1 MDALMTVV
9 VIAVVLFGWFCL
21 FRIIPNCLVSLF
33 RYRIWRKRDALYDEI
48 RAGKF
53 HGTKQAYELV
63 RDMEAFIEGAREL
76 SPLNIGLLL
85 LAHRRLPIP
94 DEVIDMKSMDARDKR
109 RLGKHL
115 VAFQKEIVKHVFL
128 ETPSG
133 WILTL
138 LASPLIALALLAS
151 GVQRMRNKKGDD
163 NGDFTDSA
171 QRRIFWAS
179 LGLLQAGEYEHPA
192 PLSHAV

>member
-1 MDALMTVV
+1 MTFL

-33 RYRIWRKRDALYDEI
+33 RYRLWRKRDALYDEV
-48 RAGKF
+48 RTGKF

-63 RDMEAFIEGAREL
+63 RDMEAFIEGAAEL
-76 SPLNIGLLL
+76 SPVNIGLLW
-85 LAHRRLPIP
+85 ATHRHMPTP
-94 DEVIDMKSMDARDKR
+94 DEVIDMKSMDARDRR
-109 RLGKHL
+109 RLTKHL
-115 VAFQKEIVKHVFL
+115 IAFQKDIAKHVFL

-138 LASPLIALALLAS
+138 LASPLIGLALLAS
-151 GVQRMRNKKGDD
+151 AFQRMRNKRDDD
-163 NGDFTDSA
+163 NGDFTDNA

-179 LGLLQAGEYEHPA
+179 LGLLQAGEYEHPE
-192 PLSHAV
+192 PLSHAI